1 MTWLTWRQFRIQA
14 AVVGGLLALLAIV
27 VIPTGLHI
35 RDLYHSCQAA
45 ADCASGQFTSTDPK
59 LQVVLQIVLTIAPA
73 LIGAFWGAPLVA
85 REMETGTYRLGW
97 TQSVTRRHWLA
108 IKLTVVGLASVAA
121 VGLMSLMVTW
131 WFSPIDTVMAERLS
145 SAFDARDIVP
155 LGYAAFGFVL
165 GVAAGTLLRK
175 TVPAMAATL
184 AAFVAVRL
192 VVFEWVRPHL
202 LPAKHAIMAISK
214 ANQNFG
220 ISMTP
225 SGPTVAVGAPN
236 IPNAL
241 VYSSTLVAKTGH
253 ESSTAFIHN
262 ACSDLLQNL
271 PSGPARALVG
281 HHSAIPVGGPSPGA
295 FQSCL
300 DKVSSAFN
308 QSVTYQPASHY
319 WPLQGVETA
328 LFFVL
333 AAALLVLSFW
343 WVRHRVS

>member
-1 MTWLTWRQFRIQA
+1 VTWLTWRQFRVQA
-14 AVVGGLLALLAIV
+14 AVVGGLLVLMAIV

-35 RDLYHSCQAA
+35 GDLYRTCKAA
-45 ADCASGQFTSTDPK
+45 ADCGSSQFTNTDQK
-59 LQVVLQIVLTIAPA
+59 LGVVLQIVLTIAPA

-85 REMETGTYRLGW
+85 RELETGTYRLGW
-97 TQSVTRRHWLA
+97 TQSVSRQRWLA
-108 IKLTVVGLASVAA
+108 VKLGVVGLVSVAA

-145 SAFDARDIVP
+145 STFDARDVVP
-155 LGYAAFGFVL
+155 LGYAAFAFVL

-184 AAFVAVRL
+184 AAFVAVRV

-214 ANQNFG
+214 ANESFG
-220 ISMTP
+220 ISMTT
-225 SGPTVAVGAPN
+225 SGPTVVVGAPN

-253 ESSTAFIHN
+253 QSSTAFIHN

-271 PSGPARALVG
+271 PSGPGRALVG
-281 HHSAIPVGGPSPGA
+281 HHAALPAGGPSRGA

-319 WPLQGVETA
+319 WPLQGMEAA
-328 LFFVL
+328 LFFVV
-333 AAALLVLSFW
+333 AGALLVLSFW